1 MVAMP
6 FDLPPNPLPPAPAG
20 QRLWRAILNLVAPPV
35 DVPLLPAL
43 ANGLHRILLPLL
55 LAMPVAFTVLAW
67 AGWTIASPLGWLCA
81 LIAAIAYVDCL
92 VQCARSGAAA
102 GEPAL
107 QAIAG
112 RYALG
117 SLAGYAALTGLLAA
131 AVLAGLAV
139 VNQALIALFLLA
151 VIGASAHVGPVHPR
165 LAAMRAAVAT
175 VPMAAA
181 LAVGWGWPAGAIAA
195 AGVLSYG
202 IVITIIARRG
212 FAVAAALHD
221 TRRDLMLE
229 RAHMATAMD
238 HIDQAVV
245 LIDSERRVVMA
256 NRLALELLGAPAV
269 DRHAPLAIGAFAA
282 ACSRLARFRREHAD
296 FAQRAGLLMA
306 ARQMFSS
313 MLHLVDGRPI
323 DIDMQPVPD
332 GGWLALLRDRN
343 ADRAAIA
350 RLNTELRRC
359 PLSGLPN
366 RRAFTEELER
376 RMTRARDRAADGQHG
391 CALLLINLD
400 GFSGVNERHGRPF
413 GDRVIARIGFRLR
426 TSAPDL
432 FVAKLE
438 GDEFAL
444 LCDRADDAG
453 ALALARQLIDVIE
466 QPGQFGAVEVQVGA
480 AIGVAVATAAL
491 ADGRS
496 GADLL
501 RAGDDLLR
509 AGGLALMAARRQPG
523 SAVQLFRPALLAE
536 SLAVSRLERRVGQA
550 LRAGAVDVAFQPV
563 LDLASGSAVAVEAL
577 VRWPQGRGDRV
588 SADELVRIA
597 EARGLVAPLRRLVL
611 EQAARVVAALPAPAT
626 LWLNTSVHDL
636 DQPGFADE
644 VLAELDM
651 AGLPVDRFGLEV
663 TETAL
668 MREPDD
674 VIATLHRFRA
684 LGACVA
690 LDDFGAGFC
699 SLDRIR
705 LLPIDVLKISPQLLL
720 GAGNDDHASAIFTVA
735 AGLGQSLGL
744 VVVAEGVETAGE
756 LALARRAGVT
766 RVQGY
771 ALSPPVSAAELA
783 VGLATAERNLARA
796 MPVAMAVR

>member
-6 FDLPPNPLPPAPAG
+6 LDLQPNVPVPAG
-20 QRLWRAILNLVAPPV
+20 RRLMRVIINLVAPQV
-35 DVPLLPAL
+35 DAPLLPAL
-43 ANGLHRILLPLL
+43 ARGLHRMLLPLL
-55 LAMPVAFTVLAW
+55 LAVPVAFTVLGW

-81 LIAAIAYVDCL
+81 LAAAIAYVDCI
-92 VQCARSGAAA
+92 VQCRRAGAATDTA
-102 GEPAL
+102 AL
-107 QAIAG
+107 QAISW
-112 RYALG
+112 RYAVD
-117 SLAGYAALTGLLAA
+117 SLAGYAALTGLLVA
-131 AVLAGLAV
+131 AVLAGLSI
-139 VNQALIALFLLA
+139 VNQALVALFLLA

-165 LAAMRAAVAT
+165 LAATRAVVAT
-175 VPMAAA
+175 LPMALA
-181 LAVGWGWPAGAIAA
+181 LAAGWGWPAGGIAA

-202 IVITIIARRG
+202 IVITIVARRS
-212 FAVAAALHD
+212 FAVAVALHEA
-221 TRRDLMLE
+221 RRDLMIE

-238 HIDQAVV
+238 HIDQAIV
-245 LIDSERRVVMA
+245 LLDGERRVVLA
-256 NRLALELLGAPAV
+256 NRLALELLGAPPV
-269 DRHAPLAIGAFAA
+269 DRHAPLAMPAFIA
-282 ACSRLARFRREHAD
+282 ACSRLAQFRREHDD
-296 FAQRAGLLMA
+296 FSQRAGLLMA
-306 ARQMFSS
+306 ARQMFSG
-313 MLHLVDGRPI
+313 MVHLVDGRPI

-332 GGWLALLRDRN
+332 GGWLALLRDRT

-376 RMTRARDRAADGQHG
+376 RMIQTREQGTPQDQAF
-391 CALLLINLD
+391 ALLLINLD

-444 LCDRADDAG
+444 LCDRADEAG
-453 ALALARQLIDVIE
+453 ALALARQLIEVIE
-466 QPGQFGAVEVQVGA
+466 QPGQFGEIEVQVGA
-480 AIGVAVATAAL
+480 GIGVAVCDAA
-491 ADGRS
+491 AAS
-496 GADLL
+496 GQS
-501 RAGDDLLR
+501 GDDLMR

-523 SAVQLFRPALLAE
+523 SAVQMFRPALLAD
-536 SLAVSRLERRVGQA
+536 SLAASRLERRVGQA

-588 SADELVRIA
+588 TADELVRIA

-611 EQAARVVAALPAPAT
+611 EQAARVVAALPGPAT

-636 DQPGFADE
+636 DQPGFVDE
-644 VLAELDM
+644 VLAELDT
-651 AGLPVDRFGLEV
+651 AGLPVNRFGLEV

-674 VIATLHRFRA
+674 VIATLKRFRA

-705 LLPIDVLKISPQLLL
+705 QLPIDVIKISPQLLL
-720 GAGNDDHASAIFTVA
+720 GAGNDAHASAIFSVA
-735 AGLGQSLGL
+735 AGLAKALGL
-744 VVVAEGVETAGE
+744 AVVAEGVETAGE

-783 VGLATAERNLARA
+783 AGLAAAEHNLASA
-796 MPVAMAVR
+796 MPAAA